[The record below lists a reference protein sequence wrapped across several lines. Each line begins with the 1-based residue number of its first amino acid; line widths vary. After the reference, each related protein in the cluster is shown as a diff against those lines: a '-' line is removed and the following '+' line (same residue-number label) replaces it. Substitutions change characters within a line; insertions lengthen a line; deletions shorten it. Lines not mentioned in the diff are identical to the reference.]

1 MTPGTLSIRECH
13 LIHTHKKLFGRDD
26 GWDFS
31 LFFVFNHFT
40 DRCRYPLPPS
50 LLNQH
55 LHFWGFDKNK
65 TSRVVCRLKCLFSF
79 RFYPPHFFSFLIFL
93 IFSDFS
99 FERTGDYAL
108 ESARWLCLLHLR
120 LDRSER
126 GSSRKERWQQKFNNK
141 SIKTLGVEGW
151 ERRKINVV
159 MNRKSINNL
168 FIPWHTRKKEKP
180 FREFRHPIF
189 KRFRQV
195 WRMCWK
201 EKNRTDNKHNS
212 TRRSKS

>member
-1 MTPGTLSIRECH
+1 MFIFLSF
-13 LIHTHKKLFGRDD
+13 LSPPLLF
-26 GWDFS
+26 
-31 LFFVFNHFT
+31 FFVFL
-40 DRCRYPLPPS
+40 YI
-50 LLNQH
+50 
-55 LHFWGFDKNK
+55 
-65 TSRVVCRLKCLFSF
+65 SR
-79 RFYPPHFFSFLIFL
+79 FLQK
-93 IFSDFS
+93 
-99 FERTGDYAL
+99 RTGDYAL

-168 FIPWHTRKKEKP
+168 FIPWHTRKKENP

-201 EKNRTDNKHNS
+201 KKKTEPIINIIQHGGLSHREAGKERRRERERKCRWRRTSAGRNERSNKRLETREKYNALDLTYLYS
-212 TRRSKS
+212 